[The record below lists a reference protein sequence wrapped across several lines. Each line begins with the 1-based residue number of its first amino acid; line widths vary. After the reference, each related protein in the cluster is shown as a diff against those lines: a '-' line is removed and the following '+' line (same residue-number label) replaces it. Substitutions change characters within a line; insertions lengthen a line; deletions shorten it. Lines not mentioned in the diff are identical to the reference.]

1 MCTILFQQGG
11 VGLSANAIGAVA
23 KCKNQ
28 RDLQVASGYLEE
40 KGSWRKNAGGDAAHI
55 GAVITHSL
63 FIKKSTKIEE

>member
-28 RDLQVASGYLEE
+28 RDLQVARGYLEE
-40 KGSWRKNAGGDAAHI
+40 KGSWKKNAGEKDTVYI
-55 GAVITHSL
+55 GVVITCSPYL
-63 FIKKSTKIEE
+63 